1 VANRRCIGNTARVNA
16 NWLSLAAG
24 SLLAL
29 LVAGCVSSDRRETS
43 PRSAHREDVIY
54 GRKHGMAL
62 TLDGFRPD
70 HDANGAGVLL
80 LVSSGWGSSHAAI
93 RRPLVERF
101 TNRGY
106 AVFAVVHSSSPR
118 FPLPEIIADVRRAA
132 RFVRAHAAEHG
143 VDPER
148 LGAFGMSSGGHLALM
163 LGTAP
168 KTGDDGAADAVDRG
182 SSRVDCVACFFP
194 PTDFNNFVRPGIDAL
209 DESVLKNYRKV
220 IGDVPADDAARDA
233 LGRSVSPIYG
243 ISADTAPTLICHG
256 DKDPYVLLHQSER
269 FVAAAQ
275 QAGAEARLIV
285 KRGLSHGWP
294 GIGDDVEACIDW
306 FDAHLVAAPAT
317 PGND

>member
-1 VANRRCIGNTARVNA
+1 VNDPHRWPLAMGLVA
-16 NWLSLAAG
+16 
-24 SLLAL
+24 AL
-29 LVAGCVSSDRRETS
+29 LVAGCVSGHARE
-43 PRSAHREDVIY
+43 SAFPPEHRADVVY

-62 TLDGFRPD
+62 TLDVFRPEGA
-70 HDANGAGVLL
+70 ANGAGVLL

-106 AVFAVVHSSSPR
+106 TVFTVVHSSSPR
-118 FPLPEIIADVRRAA
+118 FPLAEIIDDVERAA
-132 RFVRAHAAEHG
+132 RFVRTHGADHG
-143 VDPER
+143 VDPDR

-163 LGTAP
+163 LGIAP
-168 KTGDDGAADAVDRG
+168 MAGDAAATDPVDRV
-182 SSRVDCVACFFP
+182 SARVHCVACFFP

-220 IGDVPADDAARDA
+220 IGAIPDDVAARDA

-243 ISADTAPTLICHG
+243 VSADTAPTLIVHG

-275 QAGAEARLIV
+275 RAGAEARLVV
-285 KRGLSHGWP
+285 KRGASHGWP

-306 FDAHLVAAPAT
+306 FDRHLALAVATAAP
-317 PGND
+317 ND